1 MADLERLV
9 RQVER
14 LQHRISL
21 ASRHGFVTEVKD
33 GKVRVSLGFK
43 PDGTPHPSPWVYP
56 GQHNGI
62 VRQDVPFRKGQ
73 SITVEMPTGDP
84 RQARVLPY
92 APNEENP
99 RPVHASDTAA
109 TTQMPHFDKDGKE
122 EKDKDKPGFQRT
134 ESSTE
139 RTTVMDKISTSTQTK
154 DKQSRE
160 ILDKVGGKARSF
172 IEQTFGGLQRK
183 LEDGKGAVSELMH
196 TAQEVLHKVGDK
208 ASHSHTAEGFLRQ
221 VGGSKLQ
228 HLADKVLHSVGGH
241 SSEMM
246 AGGTKFLGGLL
257 THDGKNIGGS
267 HTHKVPGP
275 FGMVMSL
282 IPEAP
287 SGGGGGD
294 GGGGGPGGGDPP
306 DPEEPMNW
314 DMVAFAWGGFTFDGT
329 TMTPYG
335 SFRGVEIETIGERSW
350 HVRFTAG
357 NPHAWNQYRVQLNQE
372 GPLTIRVDAK
382 TPEGF
387 TIIAPE
393 GPPFLAWFLVLP

>member
-9 RQVER
+9 REVADLKKR
-14 LQHRISL
+14 LAQ
-21 ASRHGFVTEVKD
+21 ASRHGVITDVKD
-33 GKVRVSLGFK
+33 GKVRMSMGYRD
-43 PDGTPHPSPWVYP
+43 DGSPLKSPWTFP
-56 GQHNGI
+56 GQHAGI

-73 SITVEMPTGDP
+73 NVTMEFPTGDP
-84 RQARVLPY
+84 RQARVMPY
-92 APNEENP
+92 GPNEDNP
-99 RPVHASDTAA
+99 RPVHAQEGAA

-228 HLADKVLHSVGGH
+228 HLADKVLHEVGGH
-241 SSEMM
+241 TSDMT
-246 AGGTKFLGGLL
+246 AAGTKFLGGLL
-257 THDGKNIGGS
+257 THDGKNIGGT

-282 IPEAP
+282 LPEAP
-287 SGGGGGD
+287 PGGGGGGD

-306 DPEEPMNW
+306 AEEPMNW

-329 TMTPYG
+329 TWTPYG
-335 SFRGVEIETIGERSW
+335 SFRGVGIELVGERSW
-350 HVRFTAG
+350 RVLFTAG
-357 NPHAWNQYRVQLNQE
+357 TPHGWPQYRVQLNQE
-372 GPLTIRVDAK
+372 GPITIRVEDK
-382 TPEGF
+382 SPEGF
-387 TIIAPE
+387 TLVAPE